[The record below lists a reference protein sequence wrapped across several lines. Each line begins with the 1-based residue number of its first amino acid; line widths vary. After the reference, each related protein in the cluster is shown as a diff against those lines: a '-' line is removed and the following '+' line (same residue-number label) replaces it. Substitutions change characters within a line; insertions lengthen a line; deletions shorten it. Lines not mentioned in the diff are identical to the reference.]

1 MRRGTI
7 LYFIRHGETD
17 WNATGRYQG
26 QMDIPL
32 NTRGR
37 SQAARNGRVLKELLA
52 DPASLDYVSSPLGRA
67 RETMEIVRRELAL
80 PPERY
85 RLEDRLKEVHY
96 GSWEG
101 ELSEDLLFIDAEGL
115 EARSADPF
123 NWQPRGGESY
133 AQLAARVSPWLS
145 EITRDTVVTSHG
157 GVSRV
162 VRGALLGLDPQRV
175 PRLEVP
181 QDRILML
188 RDAEQQ
194 WL

>member
-101 ELSEDLLFIDAEGL
+101 ELSEDLLFIDAEGM